1 MTTVRPLASSD
12 WLQEPLARFV
22 ERIGDETPAPGA
34 GSTAAVVTAMGAA
47 LVEMAAR
54 FSNDWAGGGDV
65 VEQACAL
72 RERAL
77 RLAVRDAEAYER
89 VLRAFRL
96 PRQPDPAQREVAVRR
111 ALEDATAMPLAIAA
125 SAARVAELGKLVADS
140 GNTNLRGEAA
150 GGAALGAAAARISAN
165 LVSINLAASENDKRI
180 EQGAEFAAAAA
191 ESAGRAFAAP
201 GEARDA

>member
-1 MTTVRPLASSD
+1 MSTVRPSVSSD

-22 ERIGDETPAPGA
+22 ELIGEETPAPSA

-54 FSNDWAGGGDV
+54 FSNDWDGGGDV
-65 VEQACAL
+65 VEQARGL

-77 RLAVRDAEAYER
+77 QLAVRDAEAYEG
-89 VLRAFRL
+89 VLSALRL
-96 PRQPDPAQREVAVRR
+96 PRQPDPAQRDVAVRR
-111 ALEDATAMPLAIAA
+111 ALEDATATPLEIAG
-125 SAARVAELGKLVADS
+125 SAARVAELGKLVVDS

-165 LVSINLAASENDKRI
+165 LVSINLAASRNDKRI
-180 EQGAEFAAAAA
+180 EQGAELAAAAA
-191 ESAGRAFAAP
+191 ESAGRALAAP

>member
-1 MTTVRPLASSD
+1 MITVRPLASSD

-22 ERIGDETPAPGA
+22 EHIGKETPAPSA

-65 VEQACAL
+65 VQQARAL

-77 RLAVRDAEAYER
+77 QLAVRDAEAYEK

-96 PRQPDPAQREVAVRR
+96 PREPNHAQREAAVRR
-111 ALEDATAMPLAIAA
+111 ALEDATAMPLSIAA
-125 SAARVAELGKLVADS
+125 SAAKVAELGELVVDS
-140 GNTNLRGEAA
+140 GNANLRGEAA

-165 LVSINLAASENDKRI
+165 LVSINLATSVNDKRI
-180 EQGAEFAAAAA
+180 EQGAELAAAAA
-191 ESAGRAFAAP
+191 ESAGRAFASV

>member
-1 MTTVRPLASSD
+1 MITVRPLASSD

-22 ERIGDETPAPGA
+22 EHIGEETPAPSA

-65 VEQACAL
+65 VQQARAL

-77 RLAVRDAEAYER
+77 QLAVRDAEAYEK

-96 PRQPDPAQREVAVRR
+96 PREPDHAQREVAVRR

-125 SAARVAELGKLVADS
+125 SAAQVAELGELVVDS
-140 GNTNLRGEAA
+140 GNANLRGEAA

-165 LVSINLAASENDKRI
+165 LVSINLATSVNDKRI
-180 EQGAEFAAAAA
+180 EQGAELAAAAA
-191 ESAGRAFAAP
+191 ESAGRAFASV